1 MEIVWTWMAVG
12 EKQAKVRGGKTI
24 IRINWM
30 NKIYFQ

>member
-12 EKQAKVRGGKTI
+12 EKLGKVRGGKTI

-30 NKIYFQ
+30 SQIYFQ